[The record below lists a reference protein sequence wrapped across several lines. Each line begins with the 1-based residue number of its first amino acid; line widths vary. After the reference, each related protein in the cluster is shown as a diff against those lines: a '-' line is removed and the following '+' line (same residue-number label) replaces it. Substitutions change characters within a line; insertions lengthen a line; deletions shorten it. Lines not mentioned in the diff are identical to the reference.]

1 MRSVVIRNFKSMS
14 RIGKQPIIISS
25 GVTVDIEDSHNVVR
39 VRGSKGELQKKFS
52 MLLNIE
58 KKEGEQSTIEITPND
73 KSNRQAKRLWGL
85 TRTLISNMIRGVS
98 EGFEK
103 QLQIEGVGYRASV
116 EGKNLALSLGFS
128 HPVKVDAPEKIEF
141 KVEKNI
147 VTVSGIDKELVGQV
161 AASIRSLRK
170 PEPYKGKGIRYVGE
184 VVKRKAGKKAVASGK

>member
-1 MRSVVIRNFKSMS
+1 MS

-85 TRTLISNMIRGVS
+85 TRTLISNMIKGVS